1 MRSRVGA
8 GLLALLWGSAAV
20 AGCSSAPAPA
30 AASAAPTSAASAS
43 APVSGGASATAA
55 GPSSPAAAPSVAV
68 RATVTEKLA
77 APWGLVVL
85 PDGDL
90 LVSERDDGRILR
102 VAVKDGA
109 RTVAGAVPGVVSGG
123 EGGLLGLALSPGYAS
138 DHLVYAYLST
148 AADNRVVRLTYDPA
162 RPSGEQLGAPEVL
175 LAGIPHGPRH
185 NGGRIAFGPDGLLYV
200 GTGDSSDKALAQ
212 DTGSLGGKILRLA
225 PDGAPAPGN
234 PFPGSPV
241 YSYGHRNV
249 QGLTWDPQGRLWAS
263 EFGQDTWDELNLIR
277 AGGNYGWPVVEGT
290 GGRPEFI
297 DPVVEWHTSEAS
309 PSGIAYADGAVWIAA
324 LRGTRLWRVPLD
336 GDRAAAAPQAFLTDA
351 YGRLRTVVADRD
363 GTLLLVTNN
372 TDGRGD
378 SRSGDDRILRLTLS

>member
-8 GLLALLWGSAAV
+8 GVLALLLGSGAV
-20 AGCSSAPAPA
+20 AGCSSAPEPAATSAAPSSA
-30 AASAAPTSAASAS
+30 AASAVASSTGSATGS
-43 APVSGGASATAA
+43 APAA
-55 GPSSPAAAPSVAV
+55 PGAAPSVAV
-68 RATVTEKLA
+68 RATVTEELA

-90 LVSERDDGRILR
+90 LVSERDDGRIVR
-102 VAVKDGA
+102 VAAKDGA
-109 RTVAGAVPGVVSGG
+109 RTEAGTVPGVVSGG
-123 EGGLLGLALSPGYAS
+123 EGGLLGLALSPGYAT
-138 DHLVYAYLST
+138 DHLVYAYFST

-162 RPSGEQLGAPEVL
+162 RPAKQQLGTPEVL
-175 LAGIPHGPRH
+175 LTGIPHGPRH

-200 GTGDSSDKALAQ
+200 GTGDSSDTALAQ
-212 DTGSLGGKILRLA
+212 DEGSLGGKILRLA
-225 PDGAPAPGN
+225 PDGTPAPGN

-263 EFGQDTWDELNLIR
+263 EFGQDTWDELNLIK

-290 GGRPEFI
+290 GNRPGFI
-297 DPVVEWHTSEAS
+297 DPVAQWHTADAS

-336 GDRAAAAPQAFLTDA
+336 GDRAAGAPEAFLDDA

-378 SRSGDDRILRLTLS
+378 SRSGDDRILRLTVS

>member
-1 MRSRVGA
+1 MRSRVGV
-8 GLLALLWGSAAV
+8 GLLALLLGSGALT
-20 AGCSSAPAPA
+20 GCSSAPAPA
-30 AASAAPTSAASAS
+30 ATSAAPTSAVPAS
-43 APVSGGASATAA
+43 APSSGAASV
-55 GPSSPAAAPSVAV
+55 PSSSPGAAPSVSV
-68 RATVTEKLA
+68 RATVTEELE

-90 LVSERDDGRILR
+90 LVSERDSGRILR
-102 VAVKDGA
+102 VAAKDGA
-109 RTVAGAVPGVVSGG
+109 RTEAGTVPGVVSGG
-123 EGGLLGLALSPGYAS
+123 EGGLLGLALSPGYAD

-148 AADNRVVRLTYDPA
+148 ATDNRIVRLTYDPA
-162 RPSGEQLGAPEVL
+162 RPATEQLGTPEVL
-175 LAGIPHGPRH
+175 LTGIPHGPRH
-185 NGGRIAFGPDGLLYV
+185 NGGRIAFGPDGLLYA
-200 GTGDSSDKALAQ
+200 GTGDSSNTALAQ
-212 DTGSLGGKILRLA
+212 DKGSLGGKILRLT

-277 AGGNYGWPVVEGT
+277 AGGDYGWPVVEGT
-290 GGRPEFI
+290 GNRPGFI
-297 DPVVEWHTSEAS
+297 DPVAEWPTSEAS
-309 PSGIAYADGAVWIAA
+309 PSGIAYADGAIWIAA

-336 GDRAAAAPQAFLTDA
+336 GDRAAGAPQAFLTDA
-351 YGRLRTVVADRD
+351 HGRLRTVVADRD

-378 SRSGDDRILRLTLS
+378 SRSGDDRILRVGIS